1 LKKQIFFSRSTGE
14 MAQDIK
20 FRAVLHFNYTKC
32 AIFGRSE
39 NEAKRKRNSFQ
50 LEAKQR
56 GLFRLFRFEGKR
68 RLKKL
73 NESENKGELAKKEQ
87 RNKAKQNKTK
97 YFGDHVCF
105 HVYVNIFVRARVHV
119 LGYFHSLRL
128 VIIFMFV
135 FLLMFMFTFL

>member
-1 LKKQIFFSRSTGE
+1 
-14 MAQDIK
+14 M
-20 FRAVLHFNYTKC
+20 
-32 AIFGRSE
+32 
-39 NEAKRKRNSFQ
+39 
-50 LEAKQR
+50 
-56 GLFRLFRFEGKR
+56 FRFEGKR